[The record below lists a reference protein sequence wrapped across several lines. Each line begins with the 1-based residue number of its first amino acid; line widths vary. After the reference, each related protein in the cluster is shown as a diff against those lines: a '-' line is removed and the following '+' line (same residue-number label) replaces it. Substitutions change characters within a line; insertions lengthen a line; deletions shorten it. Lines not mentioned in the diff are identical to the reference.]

1 MSLLTPTDDSSLGFV
16 LSYIIL
22 EKAKKNSFKINN
34 ILKIYM
40 IILIFFSWNMEN
52 FANDCSVGILKGYF
66 YLTDGH

>member
-22 EKAKKNSFKINN
+22 EKAKNNIYKISN

-40 IILIFFSWNMEN
+40 IILIFVSWNMEN
-52 FANDCSVGILKGYF
+52 FVNDCWVGILKGYF